1 MKRAVHINPADNV
14 AVAIK
19 NIAAGETVVYGG
31 KEITAVTDIPAGH
44 KIAVAD
50 IPVGTDV
57 IKYGSPIGSAT
68 RHIAK
73 GEHAHTFNI
82 KTKLEGE
89 EEYTYEPVP
98 GLGCDAY
105 GEGKALPTF
114 NGFRRN
120 DGKAGIRNEIWIIPT
135 VGCVNGIGAIIASK
149 AQKFVTGSID
159 GVYCVPHPYGCSQLG
174 GDHENTKKALCGMI
188 NHPNAGAVLVL
199 GLGCENNPI
208 SGIKAALGEWDD
220 KRVKF
225 VNCQD
230 EDDEIETAV
239 NVIEELATYAG
250 GFNRESIPAFELIV
264 GLKCGG
270 SDGFSGITANPLVGA
285 FTDRLTGEGG
295 TAILTEVP
303 EMFGA
308 ERILFNRCINKEVFN
323 KAVSMING
331 FKAYFIS
338 HGQPVYENPSPG
350 NKAGGITTLED
361 KSLGCTQKAGS
372 AAVTDVLAYGQAVTA
387 RGLNLLNAPGNDLVA
402 STALAVSGAQIILF
416 TTGRGTPFGSPVPT
430 IKIASNTPM
439 AEKKKSW
446 IDFDAGGIVN
456 GESINEL
463 ADTLYDYVIRAA
475 NGEEQ
480 TKAEQHGARDMVIF
494 KNGVTL

>member
-1 MKRAVHINPADNV
+1 
-14 AVAIK
+14 
-19 NIAAGETVVYGG
+19 
-31 KEITAVTDIPAGH
+31 
-44 KIAVAD
+44 
-50 IPVGTDV
+50 
-57 IKYGSPIGSAT
+57 
-68 RHIAK
+68 
-73 GEHAHTFNI
+73 
-82 KTKLEGE
+82 
-89 EEYTYEPVP
+89 
-98 GLGCDAY
+98 
-105 GEGKALPTF
+105 
-114 NGFRRN
+114 
-120 DGKAGIRNEIWIIPT
+120 
-135 VGCVNGIGAIIASK
+135 
-149 AQKFVTGSID
+149 
-159 GVYCVPHPYGCSQLG
+159 
-174 GDHENTKKALCGMI
+174 MI

-208 SGIKAALGEWDD
+208 AGIKAALGEWDD

-230 EDDEIETAV
+230 EDDEIETAM
-239 NVIEELATYAG
+239 NKLEELAAYAR
-250 GFNRESIPAFELIV
+250 GFKRESIPVSELIV

-285 FTDRLTGEGG
+285 FTDRLSSEGG

-338 HGQPVYENPSPG
+338 HSQPVYENPSPG

-361 KSLGCTQKAGS
+361 KSLGCTQKAGG
-372 AAVTDVLAYGQAVTA
+372 AAVADVLAYGQAVTA

-456 GESINEL
+456 GERINKL
-463 ADTLYDYVIRAA
+463 ADALYDYVIRIA
-475 NGEEQ
+475 NGEQQ